1 MKKFT
6 LKAQPRTA
14 LGRKVKNLRTQGLL
28 PATIYGKK
36 VKSSSVQVV
45 ADEFFKV
52 YNEAGETGLV
62 ELVFEKKSTGLPAG
76 RQVLIHNV
84 QLDPVSDTPVHV
96 EFFQVDLKEKVKAKV
111 PVVFIGESPAVS
123 QKQGVLLTLL
133 DEIEVEALP
142 TDLPEKI
149 SVDVSGLSAV
159 DQEFKV
165 SDLKVPGEVTVLTDA
180 AIGIVKVGSLVT
192 KEAEAEAK
200 AAEEAAAAAAAEAAP
215 AEGAPAEGAETKPEE
230 AKKEELQP
238 PTEKPQEEKK

>member
-1 MKKFT
+1 MKKYT

-14 LGRKVKNLRTQGLL
+14 LGRKVKNLRTQGLM

-52 YNEAGETGLV
+52 YKEAGETGV
-62 ELVFEKKSTGLPAG
+62 IEVSIDKDTRP
-76 RQVLIHNV
+76 VLIHNV

-96 EFFQVDLKEKVKAKV
+96 EYFPVDLKEKVKTKV
-111 PVVFIGESPAVS
+111 PVDFIGESTAVS

-149 SVDVSGLSAV
+149 SVDVSGLSVV

-165 SDLKVPGEVTVLTDA
+165 SDLKVSGEVTVLTDA
-180 AIGIVKVGSLVT
+180 AIGIVKVGPLVT

-215 AEGAPAEGAETKPEE
+215 AEGAPAEGAEAKPEE
-230 AKKEELQP
+230 AKKEEVQP